1 MAVRQRTRNPLS
13 RFFRVLWRKART
25 LKRLVF
31 PPTYDP
37 FTAESAAGA
46 QVAYFFA
53 DSPSRIYQIAQWLP
67 VIEKLG
73 ADTFRFWSASEINHG
88 YDFRCNEQKI
98 ESTKKFLSKL
108 WNVSRF
114 LSSFPVI
121 DSGIPNAS
129 DKWILSELDKLVK
142 ECKKGYE
149 EYNFFIPAIAIREF
163 TWNVFAAHYIE
174 MVKARAYG
182 IDFSD
187 EERDGAIFTL
197 HKTLETILKLL
208 APITPFIT
216 EHLWKILYS
225 NESIHKQ
232 KQVNVENIEEQT
244 EVTKEIS
251 EFNSKVWNE
260 KKSQNLSLKDSIKIE
275 IPESLESFKK
285 DLKSMHNLV
294 D

>member
-1 MAVRQRTRNPLS
+1 MDMTLDVMNKKLS
-13 RFFRVLWRKART
+13 Q
-25 LKRLVF
+25 LK
-31 PPTYDP
+31 
-37 FTAESAAGA
+37 
-46 QVAYFFA
+46 
-53 DSPSRIYQIAQWLP
+53 
-67 VIEKLG
+67 
-73 ADTFRFWSASEINHG
+73 N
-88 YDFRCNEQKI
+88 
-98 ESTKKFLSKL
+98 FLSKL

-121 DSGIPNAS
+121 DSGTPNPS
-129 DKWILSELDKLVK
+129 DRWILSELDKLVK

-197 HKTLETILKLL
+197 HKTLATILKLL

-216 EHLWKILYS
+216 EHLWKTLYS
-225 NESIHKQ
+225 DQSIHKE
-232 KQVNVENIEEQT
+232 KQVDMENIEEQT
-244 EVTKEIS
+244 EITKQIS
-251 EFNSKVWNE
+251 EFNSKIWNE

-275 IPESLESFKK
+275 IPEILQPFKK
-285 DLKSMHNLV
+285 DLKSMHNLL

>member
-1 MAVRQRTRNPLS
+1 MIQE
-13 RFFRVLWRKART
+13 F
-25 LKRLVF
+25 
-31 PPTYDP
+31 
-37 FTAESAAGA
+37 
-46 QVAYFFA
+46 
-53 DSPSRIYQIAQWLP
+53 
-67 VIEKLG
+67 
-73 ADTFRFWSASEINHG
+73 
-88 YDFRCNEQKI
+88 
-98 ESTKKFLSKL
+98 
-108 WNVSRF
+108 
-114 LSSFPVI
+114 
-121 DSGIPNAS
+121 PNAS

-197 HKTLETILKLL
+197 HKTLATILKLL

-225 NESIHKQ
+225 NESIHQQ
-232 KQVNVENIEEQT
+232 KQVSVENIEEQT
-244 EVTKEIS
+244 DITKEIS

-260 KKSQNLSLKDSIKIE
+260 KKSQTC
-275 IPESLESFKK
+275 
-285 DLKSMHNLV
+285 H
-294 D
+294 